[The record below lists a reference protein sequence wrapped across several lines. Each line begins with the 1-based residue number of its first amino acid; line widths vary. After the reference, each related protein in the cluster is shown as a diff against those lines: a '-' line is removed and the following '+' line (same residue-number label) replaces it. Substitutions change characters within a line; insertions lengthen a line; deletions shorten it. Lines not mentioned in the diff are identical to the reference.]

1 MEKEEKRVNRF
12 VLIIIT
18 IIDAFMFGGYIGDY
32 KQGNISF
39 GFMLA
44 VVSAVVVSI
53 AACNIVY
60 FAKKG
65 IRYFKYI
72 SLVGYMIV
80 YMLAVF
86 GAQNDLVFVMIFPIT
101 VIYMLY
107 YDFKIVMTI
116 GIVFGSVN
124 IADVLYVVLGKGCLH
139 SGDPLNSTSL
149 LLQGASVVVYL
160 IVLCGTTR
168 ISNSSN
174 ASKLESIRK
183 EKENSAKLLSDV
195 LQVVDTVKQNT
206 AEAQDYIRELGED
219 VKTTA
224 GTLSDISQG
233 NGNNASNIEKQTQMT
248 ENIQSMIQETKEMAD
263 ELLSL
268 SGESEEAVKG
278 GKASVDA
285 LTEQSVGMRQANEKV
300 VQSVGKLI
308 DNTKNVSEI
317 TQKIFAISNQTNLLA
332 LNASIESARAGE
344 AGRGFAVVAG
354 EIGALADESRKLT
367 EGIQKIVTELQ
378 ENADIAKTTVEN
390 VMEASGEEQKL
401 ILSADE
407 QFSEIGTR
415 MGQLNGNVQEIYQKI
430 EQILQSNDAIVDSI
444 GQISAIS
451 QEVSASTGQAVELG
465 EDTSKKA
472 ANAQLLM
479 DALVDTVGA
488 VDKYRGQME

>member
-32 KQGNISF
+32 KQGNISV

-44 VVSAVVVSI
+44 VVLAVVVSI
-53 AACNIVY
+53 AACYIVY

-80 YMLAVF
+80 YTLAVF

-174 ASKLESIRK
+174 
-183 EKENSAKLLSDV
+183 
-195 LQVVDTVKQNT
+195 
-206 AEAQDYIRELGED
+206 G
-219 VKTTA
+219 
-224 GTLSDISQG
+224 
-233 NGNNASNIEKQTQMT
+233 
-248 ENIQSMIQETKEMAD
+248 
-263 ELLSL
+263 
-268 SGESEEAVKG
+268 
-278 GKASVDA
+278 
-285 LTEQSVGMRQANEKV
+285 
-300 VQSVGKLI
+300 I
-308 DNTKNVSEI
+308 D
-317 TQKIFAISNQTNLLA
+317 
-332 LNASIESARAGE
+332 R
-344 AGRGFAVVAG
+344 
-354 EIGALADESRKLT
+354 
-367 EGIQKIVTELQ
+367 
-378 ENADIAKTTVEN
+378 
-390 VMEASGEEQKL
+390 
-401 ILSADE
+401 
-407 QFSEIGTR
+407 
-415 MGQLNGNVQEIYQKI
+415 
-430 EQILQSNDAIVDSI
+430 
-444 GQISAIS
+444 
-451 QEVSASTGQAVELG
+451 
-465 EDTSKKA
+465 
-472 ANAQLLM
+472 
-479 DALVDTVGA
+479 
-488 VDKYRGQME
+488 